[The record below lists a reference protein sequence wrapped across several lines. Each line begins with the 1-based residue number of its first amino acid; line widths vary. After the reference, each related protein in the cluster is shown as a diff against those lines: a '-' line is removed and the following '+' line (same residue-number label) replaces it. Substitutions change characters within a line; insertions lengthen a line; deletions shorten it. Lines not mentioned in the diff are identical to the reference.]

1 MHMITGMIIRSLVWS
16 SVWIIRKEIDSR
28 YWFRFILS
36 ITMIDWHSNIHS
48 KKYSQWNTQHSTNN
62 KQQENTIV
70 QHQMIQ
76 TRFEVRDSNS
86 NPSYDEFWT
95 LFSSWLIDFDSRFF
109 PEVKRQLQV
118 GNSYILER
126 AATTTIESSR
136 TTPWRKRLNNDAGE
150 SNPYGSSATGWPN
163 TLC

>member
-1 MHMITGMIIRSLVWS
+1 MIVRMNYSKGDWFEILIQIHSLDYDDWLTFEHS
-16 SVWIIRKEIDSR
+16 FKK
-28 YWFRFILS
+28 ILS
-36 ITMIDWHSNIHS
+36 ME
-48 KKYSQWNTQHSTNN
+48 YSTLTNN
-62 KQQENTIV
+62 KQQENKIV